1 MFNVCPNCGE
11 DRADK
16 TIVEGPYAI
25 CPNCRFRHKFLR
37 LPLFILTGASGV
49 GKSTVCL
56 GLAAGMKDV
65 VVMDSDILWRPEFNQ
80 PETNYREYRET
91 WLRICK
97 NISQAGRPVVL
108 CGVGVPNQFEPCIER
123 RYFSELHYL
132 TLICE
137 AEILASRLRNRPPTR
152 GTYNDECIKGQVA
165 FNGWL
170 LNNAQN
176 TEPPMTLLDTSEIT
190 VDETVAKVEQWVRS
204 FLVDMHLEAENI
216 SRAKTQRRKALPR
229 F

>member
-11 DRADK
+11 YRADK
-16 TIVEGPYAI
+16 AIVREGAYAI
-25 CPNCRFRHKFLR
+25 CANCRFRHKFIQ

-56 GLAAGMKDV
+56 ELAAKMKDV
-65 VVMDSDILWRPEFNQ
+65 VVMESDILWRAEFNQ

-91 WLRICK
+91 WLRVCK
-97 NISQAGRPVVL
+97 NISQAGKPVVL
-108 CGVGVPNQFEPCIER
+108 CGVGVPTQFEQCIER

-132 TLICE
+132 ALICDDQ
-137 AEILASRLRNRPPTR
+137 ILASRLRNLPTLR
-152 GTYNDECIKGQVA
+152 GSLKDEYIKEQVV
-165 FNGWL
+165 FNRWL

-190 VDETVAKVEQWVRS
+190 VDETVEKVERWIRS
-204 FLVDMHLEAENI
+204 FINGHA
-216 SRAKTQRRKALPR
+216 
-229 F
+229 

>member
-16 TIVEGPYAI
+16 AIAPEGAYAA
-25 CPNCRFRHKFLR
+25 CPSCRFRHKFLR

-56 GLAAGMKDV
+56 ELAARMKEV
-65 VVMDSDILWRPEFNQ
+65 VVMESDILWRAEFDQ

-91 WLRICK
+91 WLRVCK

-108 CGVGVPNQFEPCIER
+108 CGVGEPTQFEQCIER

-132 TLICE
+132 ALVCDAQTLV
-137 AEILASRLRNRPPTR
+137 SRLRNRPPSR
-152 GTYNDECIKGQVA
+152 GTSNDECIREQVV
-165 FNGWL
+165 FNRWL

-176 TEPPMTLLDTSEIT
+176 TEPQMTLLDTSEIM
-190 VDETVAKVEQWVRS
+190 VAETVKEVERWVRS
-204 FLVDMHLEAENI
+204 LMNGHA
-216 SRAKTQRRKALPR
+216 
-229 F
+229 